1 MNCQSTEE
9 EKPKEVCL
17 EQGHSLPIWM
27 DGGLRRP
34 SALSLRSGHAAAA
47 TFLPIRM
54 AINGASHGR
63 RTIPSRH
70 DGQGRKQSE
79 LARSGFYDRVD
90 HCTLDFPIASVTKAI
105 QSPNHRF
112 ALSLTLT
119 CARQLTSDKLTSDRN
134 QTDNKSQ

>member
-1 MNCQSTEE
+1 VSKVNCQGTEE
-9 EKPKEVCL
+9 EKSKEVCP

-54 AINGASHGR
+54 AINGASQGR

-90 HCTLDFPIASVTKAI
+90 HCKLDFPTYCVCY
-105 QSPNHRF
+105 QGHP
-112 ALSLTLT
+112 
-119 CARQLTSDKLTSDRN
+119 
-134 QTDNKSQ
+134 KSQPSFRSLAYLGLCAPIDIRQIDIRS